1 MGRMCLIN
9 DCNINEPEPAPCCLD
24 CEERQ
29 QCPDRC
35 HRKESIFCVGVIEDD
50 SKGISAAIQ
59 ISSEGD

>member
-1 MGRMCLIN
+1 MRICLIN
-9 DCNINEPEPAPCCLD
+9 DCTGFKSPAPCCLD